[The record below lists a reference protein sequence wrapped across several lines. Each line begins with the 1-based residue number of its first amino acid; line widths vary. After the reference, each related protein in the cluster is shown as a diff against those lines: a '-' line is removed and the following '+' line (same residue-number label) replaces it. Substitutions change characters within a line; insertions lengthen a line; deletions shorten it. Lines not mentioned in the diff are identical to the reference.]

1 MYLKTKKKKFN
12 LKTSPL
18 IVGILNLTPDSFYDG
33 NKYISK
39 YKMLKRVEEMI
50 NEGADI
56 IDVGAE
62 STRPNSKRISIK
74 EESDRILNNIKL
86 IRKNFNIPISID
98 TMKSKIADSC
108 LNEGADI
115 INDVTSYQFD
125 EEMPLTIARHKAA
138 VILNHTSDLPHKM
151 QSKTKYKNLIMDVK
165 NHLKKQVQKSIDLG
179 VSSKSIVIDPGIGFG
194 KTTKQNLILIKNA
207 KEFSKLKLPLMYGT
221 SNKSFI
227 GDILKIKN
235 PKKRVNG
242 SIVTALFCLNYGAN
256 LLRVHNVRETYE
268 MIKIWK
274 ELGNVWN

>member
-1 MYLKTKKKKFN
+1 
-12 LKTSPL
+12 
-18 IVGILNLTPDSFYDG
+18 
-33 NKYISK
+33 
-39 YKMLKRVEEMI
+39 
-50 NEGADI
+50 
-56 IDVGAE
+56 
-62 STRPNSKRISIK
+62 
-74 EESDRILNNIKL
+74 
-86 IRKNFNIPISID
+86 
-98 TMKSKIADSC
+98 
-108 LNEGADI
+108 
-115 INDVTSYQFD
+115 
-125 EEMPLTIARHKAA
+125 
-138 VILNHTSDLPHKM
+138 M

-165 NHLKKQVQKSIDLG
+165 NHLKKQVRKSIDLG

-274 ELGNVWN
+274 ELDNVWN